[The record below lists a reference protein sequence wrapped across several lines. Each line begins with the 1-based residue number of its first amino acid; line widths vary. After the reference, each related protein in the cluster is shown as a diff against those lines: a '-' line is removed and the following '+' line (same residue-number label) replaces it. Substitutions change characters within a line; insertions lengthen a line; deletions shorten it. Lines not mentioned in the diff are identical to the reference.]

1 MPENQYYIDSDK
13 LSGEALAHKH
23 RIEQDPSART
33 DHMAYLEG
41 MERISSDI
49 MEKVLGQ
56 MQGYDYGRYTDA
68 DVCRA
73 LVRETCSVEDFK
85 ALLSPAALPHL

>member
-56 MQGYDYGRYTDA
+56 M
-68 DVCRA
+68 
-73 LVRETCSVEDFK
+73 
-85 ALLSPAALPHL
+85 